1 MNARTKYYLDKEKV
15 KVEEIVSFARNN
27 VIVVG
32 SSEYDSFYALLKDL
46 VMLEAFINEVKYT
59 DEKDG

>member
-15 KVEEIVSFARNN
+15 KVEEIVSFAKNN

-32 SSEYDSFYALLKDL
+32 TPDYDSFYALL
-46 VMLEAFINEVKYT
+46 
-59 DEKDG
+59 